1 MRTILYTAMTVIGLI
16 IVIGIG
22 YAMIQLFN
30 DLLYQIFIHTER
42 TLVIVASLT
51 AIYSAILYSRHRRSN
66 NKA

>member
-51 AIYSAILYSRHRRSN
+51 AIYSAILYTRGKRSN

>member
-16 IVIGIG
+16 ILVGIG

-30 DLLYQIFIHTER
+30 DLLYQIFVHPER
-42 TLVIVASLT
+42 TLIIVASLT
-51 AIYSAILYSRHRRSN
+51 AIYSAILYTREKRSN